1 MAAMAAGGGGRCPRS
16 IFDDRSATH
25 HFHLRFPVKRLARV
39 AHRCVEAW
47 AMSRPVRITNAHQS
61 ITFSRRML
69 LLSGAEAAVGTM
81 LIGRMGWLAIA
92 QNEKYA
98 LLSESNRV
106 QLIPV
111 PPRRGWI
118 VDRNEKPIAIN
129 KASFRVDIIPQQM
142 VKGNDIVSEVA
153 KLIDL
158 PPDEVDRINR
168 ELAVSRGFQPV
179 SVADNVPYE
188 QYAAIT
194 VRLPELPG
202 ISASRGF
209 TRFYPGGSTVGQLIG
224 YVGAASADE
233 YEKENKNPLL
243 LIPGV
248 KIGKEGLEK
257 TLEPILRGQ
266 PGGQRVEVTARGKLV
281 KELDPKPDRSGN
293 TVQLTIDSDLHQFAA
308 RRIGDQSAAVVV
320 IDVTNGDI
328 LAMPSMP
335 SFDPNNFSDGIS
347 TNEWKMLSQ
356 DDHLPL
362 VDKALESLYPSG
374 STIKPS
380 MAMALLNA
388 GIERGQRVNCTGAF
402 QLGNHTF
409 HCDKRHGP
417 VDMDAAVAHSCD
429 VYFYT
434 MCLRVGA
441 DRLAPMVRSMGFGEK
456 FDLPFDN
463 QRFGTIPD
471 PDWMMRKYHRKWQG
485 YDTVNMSIGQGMVL
499 INPLQLAVMASRL
512 ATGKRVVPRLLKSQP
527 VAPQTQLAVDEDH
540 LNFIRKAMW
549 GVVDHGTAAG
559 AKLPLDGIQM
569 AGKTGTAQTHN
580 LAAHERGDYTSATWK
595 LRDHSLFMPF
605 VPFDKPRYAAAA
617 IVEHGG
623 FGAAVAA
630 PLVRDTLLFLYDRQ
644 KAIANLQTFEQSI
657 GGTLA
662 ERLARKTAAW
672 RSANG
677 LLPLPTKQG

>member
-1 MAAMAAGGGGRCPRS
+1 MKP
-16 IFDDRSATH
+16 I
-25 HFHLRFPVKRLARV
+25 
-39 AHRCVEAW
+39 
-47 AMSRPVRITNAHQS
+47 RITNAHQS

-69 LLSGAEAAVGTM
+69 VLGGAQAAIGGL
-81 LIGRMGWLAIA
+81 LIGRLGWLAIA
-92 QNEKYA
+92 QNEKYQ

-118 VDRNEKPIAIN
+118 IDRYGKPIAIN
-129 KASFRVDIIPQQM
+129 RASFRVDLIPQQIANGPA
-142 VKGNDIVSEVA
+142 VIAELQ
-153 KLIDL
+153 KLMSL
-158 PPDEVDRINR
+158 PPDEVDRIRR
-168 ELAVSRGFQPV
+168 ELAASRGFQPV

-202 ISASRGF
+202 VAASRGF
-209 TRFYPGGSTVGQLIG
+209 TRFYPGGSTVGQLVG
-224 YVGAASADE
+224 YVGAASATE

-248 KIGKEGLEK
+248 KIGKEGLEQ
-257 TLEPILRGQ
+257 TLESTLRGE

-281 KELDPKPDRSGN
+281 KELDPKPDRSGG
-293 TVQLTIDSDLHQFAA
+293 TVQLTIDSDLHQYAA

-320 IDVTNGDI
+320 IDVASGDI

-347 TNEWKMLSQ
+347 GNEWKMLSQ

-388 GIERGQRVNCTGAF
+388 GIDRSQKVNCTGAF

-417 VDMDAAVAHSCD
+417 VDMDAAVVHSCD
-429 VYFYT
+429 VYFYS

-441 DRLAPMVRSMGFGEK
+441 EKLSPMIRSMGFGEK

-463 QRFGTIPD
+463 QRYGTVPD

-512 ATGKRVVPRLLKSQP
+512 ATGKRVVPRLLKNKP
-527 VAPQTQLAVDEDH
+527 IVPQTQLAVDEDH
-540 LNFIRKAMW
+540 LNFIHKAMW
-549 GVVDHGTAAG
+549 GVVDHGTAAS

-580 LAAHERGDYTSATWK
+580 LSASERGDYTSATWK
-595 LRDHSLFMPF
+595 LRDHSLFMAF

-630 PLVRDTLLFLYDRQ
+630 PLIRDTITFLYDKP
-644 KAIANLQTFEQSI
+644 KAIAALHNFEQSI
-657 GGTLA
+657 GGPLE
-662 ERLARKTAAW
+662 ERATRKTAMW
-672 RSANG
+672 RAANG
-677 LLPLPTKQG
+677 LPPLPATQA

>member
-1 MAAMAAGGGGRCPRS
+1 MK
-16 IFDDRSATH
+16 H
-25 HFHLRFPVKRLARV
+25 VRF
-39 AHRCVEAW
+39 
-47 AMSRPVRITNAHQS
+47 TNAHQS
-61 ITFSRRML
+61 ITFSRRMML
-69 LLSGAEAAVGTM
+69 LTGAQAAVGTM
-81 LIGRMGWLAIA
+81 LIGRMGWLAVA
-92 QNEKYA
+92 ENEKYQ

-118 VDRNEKPIAIN
+118 VDRNDKPIAIN

-142 VKGNDIVSEVA
+142 VKGHDIVGPIS
-153 KLIDL
+153 KLLDL
-158 PPDEVDRINR
+158 PDDEVERINN
-168 ELAVSRGFQPV
+168 ELASSRGFQPV

-202 ISASRGF
+202 VAASQGF
-209 TRFYPGGSTVGQLIG
+209 TRFYPAGSAVGQLVG
-224 YVGAASADE
+224 YVGAASAAE

-257 TLEPILRGQ
+257 ALEPTLRGQ

-281 KELDPKPDRSGN
+281 KELEPKPDRSGG
-293 TVQLTIDSDLHQFAA
+293 TVQLTIDADLHEYAA

-320 IDVTNGDI
+320 LDVTNGDI

-335 SFDPNNFSDGIS
+335 SFNPNNFSDGIS
-347 TNEWKMLSQ
+347 QNEWKMLSQ
-356 DDHLPL
+356 DDHLPM

-388 GIERGQRVNCTGAF
+388 GVDRTQKVNCTGAF

-417 VDMDAAVAHSCD
+417 LDMDGAVVHSCD

-441 DRLAPMVRSMGFGEK
+441 EKLSPMVRSMGFGEK

-463 QRFGTIPD
+463 QRYGTIPD

-512 ATGKRVVPRLLKSQP
+512 ATGKRVIPRLLKSKP

-540 LNFIRKAMW
+540 LTFIRKAMW
-549 GVVDHGTAAG
+549 GVVDHGTAAA

-580 LAAHERGDYTSATWK
+580 LSASERGDYTSSVWK
-595 LRDHSLFMPF
+595 LRDHSLFMAF
-605 VPFDKPRYAAAA
+605 VPFDNPRYACAT

-630 PLVRDTLLFLYDRQ
+630 PLVRDTITFLYDQQ
-644 KAIANLQTFEQSI
+644 KAIAALETFEQSI

-662 ERLARKTAAW
+662 DREARKTAAW
-672 RSANG
+672 RQANG
-677 LLPLPTKQG
+677 VPPLPAKNA

>member
-1 MAAMAAGGGGRCPRS
+1 M
-16 IFDDRSATH
+16 
-25 HFHLRFPVKRLARV
+25 
-39 AHRCVEAW
+39 
-47 AMSRPVRITNAHQS
+47 RITTAHQS

-69 LLSGAEAAVGTM
+69 MLGGAQVAVGG
-81 LIGRMGWLAIA
+81 LLVGRMGWLSIA
-92 QNEKYA
+92 QNEKYQ

-118 VDRNEKPIAIN
+118 IDRYGKPIAIN

-142 VKGNDIVSEVA
+142 IKGHDIVGPVS
-153 KLIDL
+153 KLLALSD
-158 PPDEVDRINR
+158 DDVDRINR
-168 ELAVSRGFQPV
+168 ELATSRGFQPV
-179 SVADNVPYE
+179 SVADNIPYE

-202 ISASRGF
+202 IAASQGF
-209 TRFYPGGSTVGQLIG
+209 TRFYPAGSAVGQLVG
-224 YVGAASADE
+224 YVGAASAAE
-233 YEKENKNPLL
+233 YEKEGKNPLL

-257 TLEPILRGQ
+257 VLEPVLRGQ
-266 PGGQRVEVTARGKLV
+266 PGGQRVEVTARGKIV
-281 KELDPKPDRSGN
+281 KELDPKPDISGG
-293 TVQLTIDSDLHQFAA
+293 TVELTIDADLHEYAA
-308 RRIGDQSAAVVV
+308 RRIGDQSASVVV
-320 IDVTNGDI
+320 IDVSTGDI

-347 TNEWKMLSQ
+347 QAEWKMLSS

-362 VDKALESLYPSG
+362 VDKTVESLYPSG

-380 MAMALLNA
+380 MALALLNA
-388 GIERGQRVNCTGAF
+388 GIDRKQIVNCTGGF
-402 QLGNHTF
+402 RLGNHVF
-409 HCDKRHGP
+409 HCDRRHGP
-417 VDMDAAVAHSCD
+417 LDMDGAVVHSCD

-441 DRLAPMVRSMGFGEK
+441 EKLAPMVRSMGFGEK
-456 FDLPFDN
+456 FDLPFEN
-463 QRFGTIPD
+463 QRYGTIPD

-499 INPLQLAVMASRL
+499 INPLQLATMASRL
-512 ATGKRVVPRLLKSQP
+512 ATGKRVVPRLIKSRP
-527 VAPQTQLAVDEDH
+527 VVPQTQLEVDQDH
-540 LNFIRKAMW
+540 LDFIRKAMW
-549 GVVDHGTAAG
+549 GVVDHGTAAA
-559 AKLPLDGIQM
+559 AKFPIPGIQM

-580 LAAHERGDYTSATWK
+580 LSAGERGNYTSSVWK
-595 LRDHSLFMPF
+595 LRDHSLFMAF
-605 VPFDKPRYAAAA
+605 VPFDNPRYAAGT

-630 PLVRDTLLFLYDRQ
+630 PLIRDTLTFLYDKQ
-644 KAIANLQTFEQSI
+644 KAIQALNAFEQSI
-657 GGTLA
+657 GGTLD

-672 RSANG
+672 RAANG
-677 LLPLPTKQG
+677 YPPLSATQA

>member
-1 MAAMAAGGGGRCPRS
+1 
-16 IFDDRSATH
+16 
-25 HFHLRFPVKRLARV
+25 
-39 AHRCVEAW
+39 
-47 AMSRPVRITNAHQS
+47 MSRPTRLTQAHQS

-69 LLSGAEAAVGTM
+69 LLGGAQVGVGAL
-81 LIGRMGWLAIA
+81 LIGRLGWLAVA
-92 QNEKYA
+92 QNQKYQ

-118 VDRNEKPIAIN
+118 IDRNGKPIAIN
-129 KASFRVDIIPQQM
+129 RSSFRVDIIPQQLTDSPG
-142 VKGNDIVSEVA
+142 VVA
-153 KLIDL
+153 TLTQLLKL
-158 PPDEVDRINR
+158 PPDEVERINR
-168 ELAVSRGFQPV
+168 ELEHSRGFQPV
-179 SVADNVPYE
+179 SVADNIPYE

-194 VRLPELPG
+194 VRLPELAG
-202 ISASRGF
+202 VAAGRGF
-209 TRFYPGGSTVGQLIG
+209 TRFYPAGPAVGQLVG
-224 YVGAASADE
+224 YVGTASAAE

-248 KIGKEGLEK
+248 KIGKEGLEQ
-257 TLEPILRGQ
+257 TLEPVLRGQ

-281 KELDPKPDRSGN
+281 KELDAKPDRSGG
-293 TVQLTIDSDLHQFAA
+293 TVQLTIDSDLHEFAA

-347 TNEWKMLSQ
+347 NNEWKMLSA

-362 VDKALESLYPSG
+362 VDKTLESLYPSG

-388 GIERGQRVNCTGAF
+388 GIDRKQRVNCTGVYP
-402 QLGNHTF
+402 LGNHVF

-417 VDMDAAVAHSCD
+417 VDMDAAVVHSCD
-429 VYFYT
+429 IYFYE
-434 MCLRVGA
+434 MCRRVGA
-441 DRLAPMVRSMGFGEK
+441 EKLAPMVRSMGFGEK

-463 QRFGTIPD
+463 QRYGTVPD
-471 PDWMMRKYHRKWQG
+471 PQWMLRKYHREWQT
-485 YDTVNMSIGQGMVL
+485 YDTINMSIGQGMVL

-512 ATGKRVVPRLLKSQP
+512 ATGRRVVPRLIKSQP
-527 VAPQTQLAVDEDH
+527 VIPQQQLAVDEDH
-540 LNFIRKAMW
+540 LIFIRKAMW

-569 AGKTGTAQTHN
+569 AGKTGTAQTHRLSAN
-580 LAAHERGDYTSATWK
+580 ERGNYTSATWK
-595 LRDHSLFMPF
+595 LRDHSLFMAF
-605 VPFDKPRYAAAA
+605 VPFDSPRFAAAT

-630 PLVRDTLLFLYDRQ
+630 PLIRDTLTYLYDKT
-644 KAIANLQTFEQSI
+644 KAIEALNVFEQSV
-657 GGTLA
+657 GGTLE
-662 ERLARKTAAW
+662 ERVARKVAAW

-677 LLPLPTKQG
+677 LPPIPTNQA

>member
-1 MAAMAAGGGGRCPRS
+1 MK
-16 IFDDRSATH
+16 H
-25 HFHLRFPVKRLARV
+25 VRF
-39 AHRCVEAW
+39 
-47 AMSRPVRITNAHQS
+47 TNAHQS
-61 ITFSRRML
+61 ITFSRRMML
-69 LLSGAEAAVGTM
+69 LGGGQAAVGA
-81 LIGRMGWLAIA
+81 LLVGRMGWLSIA
-92 QNEKYA
+92 QNEKYQ

-118 VDRNEKPIAIN
+118 IDRNDKPIAIN

-142 VKGNDIVSEVA
+142 VKGRDIVGPVSQ
-153 KLIDL
+153 LLNL
-158 PPDEVDRINR
+158 PPDEVDRIKR
-168 ELAVSRGFQPV
+168 ELATSRGFQPV

-188 QYAAIT
+188 QYAAVT

-202 ISASRGF
+202 IAASRGF
-209 TRFYPGGSTVGQLIG
+209 TRFYPAGSAVGQLVG
-224 YVGAASADE
+224 YVGAASATE

-248 KIGKEGLEK
+248 KIGKEGLEQ
-257 TLEPILRGQ
+257 TLESTLRGE

-281 KELDPKPDRSGN
+281 KELEPKPDRSGG
-293 TVQLTIDSDLHQFAA
+293 TVQLTIDADLHEYAA
-308 RRIGDQSAAVVV
+308 RRIGEQSAAVVV
-320 IDVTNGDI
+320 LDVTNGDI

-335 SFDPNNFSDGIS
+335 SFNPNNFSDGIS
-347 TNEWKMLSQ
+347 GNEWKMLSG
-356 DDHLPL
+356 DDHFPL

-380 MAMALLNA
+380 MALALLNA
-388 GIERGQRVNCTGAF
+388 GIDRKQIVNCTGAF

-417 VDMDAAVAHSCD
+417 VDMDAAVVHSCD
-429 VYFYT
+429 VYFYS

-441 DRLAPMVRSMGFGEK
+441 EKLSPMVRSMGFGEK

-463 QRFGTIPD
+463 QRYGTIPD

-499 INPLQLAVMASRL
+499 INPMQLAVMASRL
-512 ATGKRVVPRLLKSQP
+512 ATGKRVIPRLLKSKP
-527 VAPQTQLAVDEDH
+527 VAPQEQLAVDQDH
-540 LNFIRKAMW
+540 LDFIRKAMW
-549 GVVDHGTAAG
+549 GVVDHGTAAA

-580 LAAHERGDYTSATWK
+580 LSASERGDYTAASWK
-595 LRDHSLFMPF
+595 LRDHSLFMGF
-605 VPFDKPRYAAAA
+605 APFDNPRYAAAT

-630 PLVRDTLLFLYDRQ
+630 PLIRDTLTFLYDRQ
-644 KAIANLQTFEQSI
+644 KAVAALQAFEQSI
-657 GGTLA
+657 GGSLVDR
-662 ERLARKTAAW
+662 EARKTASW
-672 RSANG
+672 RQANG
-677 LLPLPTKQG
+677 LSPLPAKKA

>member
-1 MAAMAAGGGGRCPRS
+1 MKP
-16 IFDDRSATH
+16 I
-25 HFHLRFPVKRLARV
+25 
-39 AHRCVEAW
+39 
-47 AMSRPVRITNAHQS
+47 RITNTHQS

-69 LLSGAEAAVGTM
+69 MLGGAQAAVGA
-81 LIGRMGWLAIA
+81 LLVGRLGWLSIV
-92 QNEKYA
+92 QNEKYQ

-118 VDRNEKPIAIN
+118 IDRFGKPIAIN

-142 VKGNDIVSEVA
+142 EKGRDIVPEVA
-153 KLIDL
+153 RLLQLD
-158 PPDEVDRINR
+158 DDDVDRIR
-168 ELAVSRGFQPV
+168 HDLAQSRGFQPV
-179 SVADNVPYE
+179 SVADNVPYD

-194 VRLPELPG
+194 VRLPDLPG
-202 ISASRGF
+202 VAASQGF
-209 TRFYPGGSTVGQLIG
+209 TRFYPGGSTVGQLVG
-224 YVGAASADE
+224 YVGAASAEE

-243 LIPGV
+243 LVPGV

-266 PGGQRVEVTARGKLV
+266 PGGQRVEVTARGKIV
-281 KELDPKPDRSGN
+281 KELDPKPDISGG
-293 TVQLTIDSDLHQFAA
+293 TVQLTIDADLHQYAA

-320 IDVTNGDI
+320 IDVSNGDI

-347 TNEWKMLSQ
+347 QAEWKMLSQ

-380 MAMALLNA
+380 MALALLNA
-388 GIERGQRVNCTGAF
+388 GIDRKQIVNCTGAF

-409 HCDKRHGP
+409 HCDRRHGP
-417 VDMDAAVAHSCD
+417 LDMDGAVVHSCD

-441 DRLAPMVRSMGFGEK
+441 EKLAPMVRSMGFGEK
-456 FDLPFDN
+456 FDLPFET
-463 QRFGTIPD
+463 QRYGTIPD
-471 PDWMMRKYHRKWQG
+471 PEWMMRKYHRQWQG

-499 INPLQLAVMASRL
+499 INPLQLGVMASRL
-512 ATGKRVVPRLLKSQP
+512 ATGKRVVPRLLKSKP
-527 VAPQTQLAVDEDH
+527 VVPQTELAVGQDH
-540 LNFIRKAMW
+540 LDFIRKAMW
-549 GVVDHGTAAG
+549 GVVDHGTAAA
-559 AKLPLDGIQM
+559 AKFPIPGIQM

-580 LAAHERGDYTSATWK
+580 LSAGERGNYTAANWK
-595 LRDHSLFMPF
+595 LRDHSLFMAF
-605 VPFDKPRYAAAA
+605 VPFDNPRYACGT

-630 PLVRDTLLFLYDRQ
+630 PLVRDTLTFLYDKQ
-644 KAIANLQTFEQSI
+644 KALDALNAFEQSI
-657 GGTLA
+657 GGPLD
-662 ERLARKTAAW
+662 ERIARKTAAW
-672 RSANG
+672 RQANG
-677 LLPLPTKQG
+677 LPPLPPNKQA

>member
-1 MAAMAAGGGGRCPRS
+1 MKHM
-16 IFDDRSATH
+16 
-25 HFHLRFPVKRLARV
+25 
-39 AHRCVEAW
+39 
-47 AMSRPVRITNAHQS
+47 RITTAHQS
-61 ITFSRRML
+61 ITFSRRMML
-69 LLSGAEAAVGTM
+69 LGGAQVAVGGL

-92 QNEKYA
+92 QNEKYQE
-98 LLSESNRV
+98 LSESNRV

-118 VDRNEKPIAIN
+118 IDRNGKPIAIN
-129 KASFRVDIIPQQM
+129 KASVRVDLIPQQ
-142 VKGNDIVSEVA
+142 IVNGQKIIAELQQLMNLA
-153 KLIDL
+153 
-158 PPDEVDRINR
+158 PDDVERITR
-168 ELAVSRGFQPV
+168 ELAASRGFQPV

-194 VRLPELPG
+194 VRLPDLPG
-202 ISASRGF
+202 VAASRGF
-209 TRFYPGGSTVGQLIG
+209 TRFYPAGSAVGQLVG
-224 YVGAASADE
+224 YVGPASAAE

-257 TLEPILRGQ
+257 TLESTMRGE

-281 KELDPKPDRSGN
+281 KELEPKPDRSGS
-293 TVQLTIDSDLHQFAA
+293 TVQLTIDADLHEYAA
-308 RRIGDQSAAVVV
+308 RRIGDQSASVVV
-320 IDVTNGDI
+320 LDVTNGDI

-347 TNEWKMLSQ
+347 NNEWKMLSG

-362 VDKALESLYPSG
+362 VDKTLESLYPSG

-388 GIERGQRVNCTGAF
+388 GIDRKQIVVCNGAF
-402 QLGNHTF
+402 PLGNHVF

-417 VDMDAAVAHSCD
+417 LDMDGAIAHSCD

-441 DRLAPMVRSMGFGEK
+441 EKLAPMVRSMGFGEK

-463 QRFGTIPD
+463 QRYGTIPD
-471 PDWMMRKYHRKWQG
+471 PEWMMRKYHRKWQG

-499 INPLQLAVMASRL
+499 INPMQLATMASRL
-512 ATGKRVVPRLLKSQP
+512 ATGKRVIPRLLKNKP
-527 VAPQTQLAVDEDH
+527 VVLQTQLAVDQDH
-540 LNFIRKAMW
+540 LQFIRKAMW
-549 GVVDHGTAAG
+549 GVVDHGTAAA

-580 LAAHERGDYTSATWK
+580 LSAGERGNYTASQWK
-595 LRDHSLFMPF
+595 LRDHSLFMAF
-605 VPFDKPRYAAAA
+605 APFDNPRYAAAT

-630 PLVRDTLLFLYDRQ
+630 PLIRDTITYLYDKQ
-644 KAIANLQTFEQSI
+644 KALAALDVFEQSI
-657 GGTLA
+657 GGTLE
-662 ERLARKTAAW
+662 ERVARKTAAW

-677 LLPLPTKQG
+677 LPPLPPKKA

>member
-1 MAAMAAGGGGRCPRS
+1 MKHM
-16 IFDDRSATH
+16 
-25 HFHLRFPVKRLARV
+25 
-39 AHRCVEAW
+39 
-47 AMSRPVRITNAHQS
+47 RITAAHQS
-61 ITFSRRML
+61 ISFSRRMMVL
-69 LLSGAEAAVGTM
+69 GGAQAAVGGL

-92 QNEKYA
+92 QNQKYQ

-118 VDRNEKPIAIN
+118 IDRGGKPIAIN
-129 KASFRVDIIPQQM
+129 KASFRVDLIPQQ
-142 VKGNDIVSEVA
+142 IVDGPKIIAELQRLMS
-153 KLIDL
+153 L
-158 PPDEVDRINR
+158 PPDEVDRITR
-168 ELAVSRGFQPV
+168 ELSQSRGFQPV

-194 VRLPELPG
+194 VRLPDLPG
-202 ISASRGF
+202 VAASRGF
-209 TRFYPGGSTVGQLIG
+209 TRFYPGGSTVGQLVG
-224 YVGAASADE
+224 YVGAASVTE

-257 TLEPILRGQ
+257 ALESTLRGE

-281 KELDPKPDRSGN
+281 QELDPKPDRSGG
-293 TVQLTIDSDLHQFAA
+293 TVQLTIDSDLHEYAA

-320 IDVTNGDI
+320 IDVASGDI

-335 SFDPNNFSDGIS
+335 SFNPNNFSDGIS
-347 TNEWKMLSQ
+347 QNEWKMLSG

-388 GIERGQRVNCTGAF
+388 GVDRTQKVNCTGAF

-417 VDMDAAVAHSCD
+417 VDMDAAVVHSCD

-434 MCLRVGA
+434 MCLRIGA
-441 DRLAPMVRSMGFGEK
+441 EKLSPMVRSMGFGEK
-456 FDLPFDN
+456 FDLPLDN
-463 QRFGTIPD
+463 QRYGTIPD

-512 ATGKRVVPRLLKSQP
+512 ATGKRVVPRLLKNKP
-527 VAPQTQLAVDEDH
+527 VMPQTQLAVDEDH

-580 LAAHERGDYTSATWK
+580 LSAGERGDYTSATWK
-595 LRDHSLFMPF
+595 LRDHSLFMAF
-605 VPFDKPRYAAAA
+605 VPFDNPRYAAAT

-630 PLVRDTLLFLYDRQ
+630 PLVRDTLTFLYDRP
-644 KAIANLQTFEQSI
+644 KAIAALQTFEQSI
-657 GGTLA
+657 GGA
-662 ERLARKTAAW
+662 PDERLARKTAAW
-672 RSANG
+672 RGANG
-677 LLPLPTKQG
+677 LPPILPTQG

>member
-1 MAAMAAGGGGRCPRS
+1 MASMARREARWRPSPVRPTPS
-16 IFDDRSATH
+16 PARH
-25 HFHLRFPVKRLARV
+25 LHLRVSGRRLDRL
-39 AHRCVEAW
+39 AHRCVEAR
-47 AMSRPVRITNAHQS
+47 AMKHMRITTAHQS
-61 ITFSRRML
+61 ITFSRRVML
-69 LLSGAEAAVGTM
+69 LGGAQAAVGGL

-92 QNEKYA
+92 QNEKYQ

-118 VDRNEKPIAIN
+118 IDRNGKPIAIN

-142 VKGNDIVSEVA
+142 VKGNDIVSAVA
-153 KLIDL
+153 RLIDL

-248 KIGKEGLEK
+248 KIGKEGLEQ
-257 TLEPILRGQ
+257 TLEPVLRGQ

-293 TVQLTIDSDLHQFAA
+293 TVQLTIDSDLHQYAS
-308 RRIGDQSAAVVV
+308 RRIGDQSGSVVV
-320 IDVTNGDI
+320 MDVTSGDI

-335 SFDPNNFSDGIS
+335 SFNPNNFSDGIS
-347 TNEWKMLSQ
+347 QNEWKMLSQ

-362 VDKALESLYPSG
+362 VDKVLESLYPSG

-380 MAMALLNA
+380 MALAFLKQ
-388 GIERGQRVNCTGAF
+388 GIDPKRRVVCTGSYP
-402 QLGNHTF
+402 LGNHVF
-409 HCDKRHGP
+409 HCDKAHGSL
-417 VDMDAAVAHSCD
+417 DMHDAVVHSCD

-441 DRLAPMVRSMGFGEK
+441 GKLSPMVRSIGFGEK

-499 INPLQLAVMASRL
+499 INPMQLAVMASRL
-512 ATGKRVVPRLLKSQP
+512 ATGKRVVPRLLKAKP
-527 VAPQTQLAVDEDH
+527 IVPQAQLAVDQDH
-540 LNFIRKAMW
+540 LDFIRLAMA

-580 LAAHERGDYTSATWK
+580 LSAGERGDYTASQWK
-595 LRDHSLFMPF
+595 LRDHSLFMGF
-605 VPFDKPRYAAAA
+605 VPFDNPLYAAGT

-630 PLVRDTLLFLYDRQ
+630 PLVRDTLTYLYDKQ
-644 KAIANLQTFEQSI
+644 KALAALDTFEQSI
-657 GGTLA
+657 GGTPDQ
-662 ERLARKTAAW
+662 RLARKTSAW

-677 LLPLPTKQG
+677 LPPIQPKQA

>member
-1 MAAMAAGGGGRCPRS
+1 MNG
-16 IFDDRSATH
+16 
-25 HFHLRFPVKRLARV
+25 K
-39 AHRCVEAW
+39 
-47 AMSRPVRITNAHQS
+47 RITPVHQS
-61 ITFSRRML
+61 LTFSRRMVL
-69 LLSGAEAAVGTM
+69 LGGAQALVGTV
-81 LIGRMGWLAIA
+81 LVGRMGYLAVA
-92 QNEKYA
+92 QNQKYQ

-118 VDRNEKPIAIN
+118 IDRYGKPIAIN
-129 KASFRVDIIPQQM
+129 RSSFRVDIIPQQL
-142 VKGNDIVSEVA
+142 VDGPKTVA
-153 KLIDL
+153 RVAELLKL
-158 PPDEVDRINR
+158 PPDEIERINR
-168 ELAVSRGFQPV
+168 ELAHSRGFQPV
-179 SVADNVPYE
+179 SVAENVPYE

-194 VRLPELPG
+194 VRLPELQG
-202 ISASRGF
+202 IAASRGF
-209 TRFYPGGSTVGQLIG
+209 TRYYPAGSAVGQLVG
-224 YVGAASADE
+224 YVGTASAEE

-243 LIPGV
+243 IIPGV
-248 KIGKEGLEK
+248 KIGKEGIEK
-257 TLEPILRGQ
+257 AMEPILRGQ
-266 PGGQRVEVTARGKLV
+266 PGGQRVEVTARGRLI
-281 KELDPKPDRSGN
+281 KELDPKPDRSGG
-293 TVQLTIDSDLHQFAA
+293 TVQLTIDSDLHNYAA

-347 TNEWKMLSQ
+347 RNEWKMLSG
-356 DDHLPL
+356 DDHVPL

-388 GIERGQRVNCTGAF
+388 GIDRSQRVNCSGAF

-409 HCDKRHGP
+409 HCDRRHGP
-417 VDMDAAVAHSCD
+417 VDMDAAVVHSCD
-429 VYFYT
+429 VYFYS

-441 DRLAPMVRSMGFGEK
+441 EKLSPMIRSMGFGEK

-463 QRFGTIPD
+463 QRYGTIPD
-471 PDWMMRKYHRKWQG
+471 PEWMMRKYHRKWQG

-512 ATGKRVVPRLLKSQP
+512 ATGKRVVPRLLKNKP
-527 VAPQTQLAVDEDH
+527 IIPQTQLAVDEDH
-540 LNFIRKAMW
+540 LNFIHKAMW

-580 LAAHERGDYTSATWK
+580 LSAGERGNYTASQWK
-595 LRDHSLFMPF
+595 LRDHSLFMAF
-605 VPFDKPRYAAAA
+605 VPFDNPRYAAAT

-630 PLVRDTLLFLYDRQ
+630 PLIRDTLTYLYDEQ
-644 KAIANLQTFEQSI
+644 KALVALDTFEQSI
-657 GGTLA
+657 GGPL
-662 ERLARKTAAW
+662 EQRLARKTAAW

-677 LLPLPTKQG
+677 LPPTPSRKA

>member
-1 MAAMAAGGGGRCPRS
+1 MKP
-16 IFDDRSATH
+16 I
-25 HFHLRFPVKRLARV
+25 RL
-39 AHRCVEAW
+39 
-47 AMSRPVRITNAHQS
+47 TNAHQS

-69 LLSGAEAAVGTM
+69 ILGGAQAAVGGV
-81 LIGRMGWLAIA
+81 LIGRLGWLAIA
-92 QNEKYA
+92 QNEKYQ

-111 PPRRGWI
+111 PPRRGWLI
-118 VDRNEKPIAIN
+118 DRNGKPIAIN
-129 KASFRVDIIPQQM
+129 KASFRVDIIPQQLD
-142 VKGNDIVSEVA
+142 KDRDIVPEVA
-153 KLIDL
+153 KLLDL
-158 PPDEVDRINR
+158 EPDDVDRIRR
-168 ELAVSRGFQPV
+168 ELAQSRGFQPV

-194 VRLPELPG
+194 VRLPDLPG
-202 ISASRGF
+202 VAASQGF
-209 TRFYPGGSTVGQLIG
+209 TRFYPGGPTVGQLVG
-224 YVGAASADE
+224 YVGAASATE

-243 LIPGV
+243 LVPGV

-257 TLEPILRGQ
+257 TLEPVLRGQ
-266 PGGQRVEVTARGKLV
+266 PGGQRVEVTARGRLV
-281 KELDPKPDRSGN
+281 KELDPKPDRSGG
-293 TVQLTIDSDLHQFAA
+293 TVQLTIDSDLHQYAA

-347 TNEWKMLSQ
+347 GNEWKMLSR

-380 MAMALLNA
+380 MALALLNA
-388 GIERGQRVNCTGAF
+388 GVDRKQIVNCTGAF
-402 QLGNHTF
+402 RLGNHIF

-417 VDMDAAVAHSCD
+417 VNMDAAVVHSCD

-441 DRLAPMVRSMGFGEK
+441 EKLSPMVRSMGFGEK
-456 FDLPFDN
+456 FNLPFDN
-463 QRFGTIPD
+463 QRYGTIPD
-471 PDWMMRKYHRKWQG
+471 PEWMMRKYHREWQG

-512 ATGKRVVPRLLKSQP
+512 ATGKRVIPRLLKSQP
-527 VAPQTQLAVDEDH
+527 VKPQEHLAVDQDH
-540 LNFIRKAMW
+540 LDFIRKAMW
-549 GVVDHGTAAG
+549 GVVDHGTAAA

-580 LAAHERGDYTSATWK
+580 LSAGERGDYTSSVWK
-595 LRDHSLFMPF
+595 LRDHSLFMAF
-605 VPFDKPRYAAAA
+605 VPFDNPRYAAAT

-630 PLVRDTLLFLYDRQ
+630 PLIRDTITYLYDKP
-644 KAIANLQTFEQSI
+644 KALAALAAFEQSI
-657 GGTLA
+657 GGTLE
-662 ERLARKTAAW
+662 ERIARKTTAW

-677 LLPLPTKQG
+677 LPPLPAKQA

>member
-1 MAAMAAGGGGRCPRS
+1 MKHM
-16 IFDDRSATH
+16 
-25 HFHLRFPVKRLARV
+25 RF
-39 AHRCVEAW
+39 
-47 AMSRPVRITNAHQS
+47 TNVHQS
-61 ITFSRRML
+61 ITFSRRMML
-69 LLSGAEAAVGTM
+69 LGGAQAAVGAL
-81 LIGRMGWLAIA
+81 LIGRMGWLSIKE
-92 QNEKYA
+92 NEKYQ

-118 VDRNEKPIAIN
+118 IDRNGKPIAIN

-142 VKGNDIVSEVA
+142 DKGRDIIGPVSR
-153 KLIDL
+153 LLDL

-168 ELAVSRGFQPV
+168 ELATSRGFQPV

-202 ISASRGF
+202 VAASRGF
-209 TRFYPGGSTVGQLIG
+209 TRFYPAGSAVGQLVG
-224 YVGAASADE
+224 YVGAASATE
-233 YEKENKNPLL
+233 YEKEGKNPLL

-257 TLEPILRGQ
+257 TLESTLRGE

-281 KELDPKPDRSGN
+281 KELEPKPDRSGG
-293 TVQLTIDSDLHQFAA
+293 TVQLTIDVDLHEYAA
-308 RRIGDQSAAVVV
+308 RRIGDQSCSVVV

-335 SFDPNNFSDGIS
+335 SFNPNNFSDGIS
-347 TNEWKMLSQ
+347 KNEWKMLSS

-388 GIERGQRVNCTGAF
+388 GIDRKQRVNCTGSYP
-402 QLGNHTF
+402 LGNHVF

-417 VDMDAAVAHSCD
+417 VDMDAAIVHSCD
-429 VYFYT
+429 IYFYE
-434 MCLRVGA
+434 MCRRVGA
-441 DRLAPMVRSMGFGEK
+441 EKLAPMVRSMGFGEK

-463 QRFGTIPD
+463 QRYGTIPD
-471 PDWMMRKYHRKWQG
+471 PAWMRRKYHREWQT
-485 YDTVNMSIGQGMVL
+485 YDTINMSIGQGMVL

-512 ATGKRVVPRLLKSQP
+512 ATGKRVMPRLLKNTP
-527 VAPQTQLAVDEDH
+527 VAPQTQLEVDADH
-540 LNFIRKAMW
+540 LNFIRTAMA
-549 GVVDHGTAAG
+549 GVVDHGTAAA
-559 AKLPLDGIQM
+559 AKLQLPGIQM

-580 LAAHERGDYTSATWK
+580 LSASERGDYTAAIWK
-595 LRDHSLFMPF
+595 ERDHSLFMGF
-605 VPFDKPRYAAAA
+605 VPFDNPRYAAAA

-630 PLVRDTLLFLYDRQ
+630 PLVRDTITFLYDRQ
-644 KAIANLQTFEQSI
+644 KAIASLQAFEQSI
-657 GGTLA
+657 GGTLE
-662 ERLARKTAAW
+662 ERSARKTASW

-677 LLPLPTKQG
+677 LPPLPPEQA

>member
-1 MAAMAAGGGGRCPRS
+1 M
-16 IFDDRSATH
+16 
-25 HFHLRFPVKRLARV
+25 K
-39 AHRCVEAW
+39 
-47 AMSRPVRITNAHQS
+47 PVRLTATHQS

-69 LLSGAEAAVGTM
+69 LLGGAQAGIGAL
-81 LIGRMGWLAIA
+81 LIGRMGWLSVA
-92 QNEKYA
+92 QNAKYQ

-118 VDRNEKPIAIN
+118 IDRNGKPIAIN
-129 KASFRVDIIPQQM
+129 RSSFRVDIIPQQL
-142 VKGNDIVSEVA
+142 VDGPKVVAEVA
-153 KLIDL
+153 QLLDL
-158 PPDEVDRINR
+158 PPDEIDRINR

-179 SVADNVPYE
+179 SVADNIPYE
-188 QYAAIT
+188 QYAAIS
-194 VRLPELPG
+194 VRLHERTG
-202 ISASRGF
+202 VAASRGF
-209 TRFYPGGSTVGQLIG
+209 QRYYPGGSTVGQLVG
-224 YVGAASADE
+224 YVGAASAAE
-233 YEKENKNPLL
+233 YEKEDKNPLL

-248 KIGKEGLEK
+248 KIGKEGLEQ
-257 TLEPILRGQ
+257 TMESTLRGV

-281 KELDPKPDRSGN
+281 KELDPKPDRSGG
-293 TVQLTIDSDLHQFAA
+293 TVQLTIDTDLHEYAA
-308 RRIGDQSAAVVV
+308 RRIGDQSCSVVV
-320 IDVTNGDI
+320 LDVTNGDI

-347 TNEWKMLSQ
+347 KNEWKMLSD

-388 GIERGQRVNCTGAF
+388 GVDRKQKVNCTGAF

-417 VDMDAAVAHSCD
+417 VDMDAAVVHSCD
-429 VYFYT
+429 VYFYS

-441 DRLAPMVRSMGFGEK
+441 EKLSPMIRSMGFGEK

-463 QRFGTIPD
+463 QRYGPMPD
-471 PDWMMRKYHRKWQG
+471 PQWMMRKYHREWQG

-512 ATGKRVVPRLLKSQP
+512 ATGKRVLPRLLKNKP
-527 VAPQTQLAVDEDH
+527 VAPQPHLDVDQDH
-540 LNFIRKAMW
+540 LDFIRKAMW
-549 GVVDHGTAAG
+549 GVVDHGTAAA

-569 AGKTGTAQTHN
+569 AGKTGTAQTHR
-580 LAAHERGDYTSATWK
+580 LSASERGNYTSAIWK
-595 LRDHSLFMPF
+595 LRDHSLFMAF
-605 VPFDKPRYAAAA
+605 GPFDNPRYAAAA

-630 PLVRDTLLFLYDRQ
+630 PLIRDTITYLYDKP
-644 KAIANLQTFEQSI
+644 KAIAALGVFEQSI
-657 GGTLA
+657 GGTLE
-662 ERLARKTAAW
+662 ERIARKTATW

-677 LLPLPTKQG
+677 LPPLQPKQA